1 MHVSVYGVTQA
12 FSRAL
17 TERLGTQQRPSSG
30 QDAQKKEQNETHLK
44 LWLLACSLI
53 KIVTE
58 TPGCPYSLDWSTG
71 LDIDTRPYI

>member
-1 MHVSVYGVTQA
+1 MRAFVYGVTQA

-30 QDAQKKEQNETHLK
+30 QDAQKKEQNETHPK

-58 TPGCPYSLDWSTG
+58 TPAIHYVC
-71 LDIDTRPYI
+71 I